1 MVNSNMI
8 LDAILNAMA
17 IIMMAYRIMC
27 DDFMDVTWELSISF
41 ARSML
46 YTKFTPTKMQSPMIS
61 VEGTEPKGRL
71 DGRRIK

>member
-1 MVNSNMI
+1 MVSRRSI
-8 LDAILNAMA
+8 LDVILNAIA
-17 IIMMAYRIMC
+17 IIMMAYRIRC
-27 DDFMDVTWELSISF
+27 DDFMDVTCELSISF

-61 VEGTEPKGRL
+61 VEGTDPKGRL